1 MLERW
6 GPGLLFVAN
15 LTFIARESSE
25 LSNFSKAKASPRPPP
40 PWKILPVLL
49 LRSSQRGRTESC
61 DRTHGVGLLPGSV
74 CAFLRGGRQIIDL
87 ISSALF
93 LKCFWK
99 HMTDLHIPAT
109 AHTGLI
115 HCLLQRGMYWFI
127 NRAAYN
133 TCSYFYFVFYAR
145 YGFCLYINKGGNSL
159 YKEKFVIHCWQ
170 ILLITWNKW
179 AYCQHWQGLPL
190 PTACIIAL
198 KKKNRS

>member
-1 MLERW
+1 MKAANFLTSLRQKAPPARPRHGKFYLYFYSGVHNEEELRVMTGPTGW
-6 GPGLLFVAN
+6 GFSLAACV
-15 LTFIARESSE
+15 
-25 LSNFSKAKASPRPPP
+25 LSF
-40 PWKILPVLL
+40 
-49 LRSSQRGRTESC
+49 G
-61 DRTHGVGLLPGSV
+61 
-74 CAFLRGGRQIIDL
+74 GGRQIIDL

-198 KKKNRS
+198 KKK